1 MAAMPGRNSTR
12 RKRSRL
18 TCARNL
24 LNLLVVVCMPDLGY
38 ARDTASQQRGA
49 QAHGCQV
56 EPGGREDAGRKAV
69 AGAGTHRTGALQ
81 GVLAVE
87 CRELAVD
94 AGELVVQCGG

>member
-1 MAAMPGRNSTR
+1 MDVKSN
-12 RKRSRL
+12 
-18 TCARNL
+18 
-24 LNLLVVVCMPDLGY
+24 
-38 ARDTASQQRGA
+38 
-49 QAHGCQV
+49 
-56 EPGGREDAGRKAV
+56 REDGEEARGKAA